1 MAERRLAGK
10 GSGVSRS
17 RVLRA
22 GTPFAAALIT
32 VTLMAVVAGAHH
44 TDLRDPNDARGRLDV
59 MQVRFRHQ
67 PGPPLWTVIT
77 FGEWG
82 APKMWDRGYILVLL
96 DTEGGTGAEYYLLV
110 RSLGRAFGG
119 SLWRA
124 HATGPDSYLG
134 AVPVKRFSRRSAS
147 VQVGLTRLKFG
158 GGRSFYRWWVQTLYT
173 SRACPRTCQD
183 RAPNGQPV
191 RQWRPGMSPTPS
203 QSPSPSPSD
212 SP

>member
-1 MAERRLAGK
+1 
-10 GSGVSRS
+10 VSRS

-22 GTPFAAALIT
+22 GAPFAAALIT

-44 TDLRDPNDARGRLDV
+44 TDLRDPHDTRGRLDV
-59 MQVRFRHQ
+59 MEVRFRHQ

-82 APKMWDRGYILVLL
+82 APKMWDRGYILILL

-110 RSLGRAFGG
+110 RSLGRTLGG

-124 HATGPDSYLG
+124 HVTKPDSYLG

-147 VQVGLTRLKFG
+147 VQVGLSRLKFG
-158 GGRSFYRWWVQTLYT
+158 GSRSFYRWRVRTLYT
-173 SRACPRTCQD
+173 SKACPRTCQD

-203 QSPSPSPSD
+203 PSD

>member
-1 MAERRLAGK
+1 
-10 GSGVSRS
+10 VSRP

-22 GTPFAAALIT
+22 GAPFAAALIT

-44 TDLRDPNDARGRLDV
+44 TDLRDPGDTRGRLDV

-82 APKMWDRGYILVLL
+82 AAKMWDRGYILVLL
-96 DTEGGTGAEYYLLV
+96 DTEGGMGAEYYLLV
-110 RSLGRAFGG
+110 RSLGRILGG

-158 GGRSFYRWWVQTLYT
+158 GRSFYRWWVQTLYT
-173 SRACPRTCQD
+173 SKACPRTCQD
-183 RAPNGQPV
+183 RAPNGEPV
-191 RQWRPGMSPTPS
+191 PQWRPGMSPTPS
-203 QSPSPSPSD
+203 PSPSPSPSLSD